1 MLRFLYLN
9 IYNFVLVFAGA
20 LALAIPL
27 QLISK
32 WFWILKGI
40 AALYFFGQAINLFST
55 WQDKLIKREILIG
68 KNKNE
73 FRPDTFEIFMQAPCG
88 RLLVRSV
95 LSELGKSH
103 EYKNL
108 LKMKKP
114 LLINIRDCC
123 KPVETSV
130 FVNEEA
136 LYKDKIMRED
146 EVIS

>member
-9 IYNFVLVFAGA
+9 FYNFVLILSGA
-20 LALAIPL
+20 LALAVPL

-55 WQDKLIKREILIG
+55 WPDKVVKREILIG
-68 KNKNE
+68 KNKSE

-108 LKMKKP
+108 LKLKKP
-114 LLINIRDCC
+114 LFDNIKECC
-123 KPVETSV
+123 KPVETSIY
-130 FVNEEA
+130 VNEEA
-136 LYKDKIMRED
+136 LYKDKIMSD